1 MIENVK
7 CPLAKGWL
15 AHYDPNDEKDT
26 EKDCIGMECAWHDD
40 VKKRCSMV
48 SIARMAS
55 QILVVEI
62 ASMPSDDE

>member
-1 MIENVK
+1 
-7 CPLAKGWL
+7 
-15 AHYDPNDEKDT
+15 
-26 EKDCIGMECAWHDD
+26 MECAWHDD